1 MNDVA
6 DVQFTISQA
15 VEAFI
20 WICGTIV
27 AVSAAANVIFKIRD
41 HFKKPGLSQDAAIAE
56 ARAMIAD
63 TNRQLDAF
71 KEEVNDKFADYDRY
85 FKNDKIK
92 IESIEE
98 GNRYMQKAML
108 ALLSHNLDGNHT
120 DQMEKARDELHDY
133 LIDK

>member
-1 MNDVA
+1 MPEI
-6 DVQFTISQA
+6 QFTISQA

-20 WICGTIV
+20 WVCGTIV

-41 HFKKPGLSQDAAIAE
+41 HFRRPGLNQDAAIAE
-56 ARAMIAD
+56 TRSMIAE
-63 TNRQLDAF
+63 TNKRMDSFQ
-71 KEEVNDKFADYDRY
+71 ETVNDKFEDYDRY

-108 ALLSHNLDGNHT
+108 ALLSHNLDGNNT
-120 DQMEKARDELHDY
+120 DQMTKARDALHDY